1 MAVNTTT
8 SRAAPIAARVERKT
22 KRMKRNPERPLTRKG
37 TR

>member
-1 MAVNTTT
+1 MATVPANAP
-8 SRAAPIAARVERKT
+8 RAATTARVERKT